1 MKTATKLKI
10 VSFVEKLLGL
20 KKSSQKYAKEV
31 KVSRTHFLCDFKSK
45 EAESDVLAELV
56 AELEYQDLIKIKKYR
71 DVRKWS
77 FTKELDQMA
86 QGKCSHKGTN
96 TVKCIAC
103 SAMPAG

>member
-1 MKTATKLKI
+1 MP
-10 VSFVEKLLGL
+10 VSVFAGAILDTDTGK
-20 KKSSQKYAKEV
+20 A
-31 KVSRTHFLCDFKSK
+31 
-45 EAESDVLAELV
+45 
-56 AELEYQDLIKIKKYR
+56 LEYQDLIKIKKYR

-77 FTKELDQMA
+77 FTKELDQLA